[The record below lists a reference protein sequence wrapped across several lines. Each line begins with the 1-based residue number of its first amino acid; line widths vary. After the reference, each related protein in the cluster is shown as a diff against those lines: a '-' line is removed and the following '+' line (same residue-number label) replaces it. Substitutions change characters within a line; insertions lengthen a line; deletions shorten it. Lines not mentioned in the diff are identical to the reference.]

1 MITVEKKH
9 IVEAVLFAAGRPVSS
24 KELGQNLDL
33 PTREIT
39 QIMKEI
45 TAEYEARSGPI
56 TIVKTIKDEYVMQLT
71 AEYSEIAETYIPRAR
86 ESRAL
91 LKTLALIAYK
101 QPIEQS
107 RVIAFRGTS
116 AYKHLKELEERR
128 LIARKPKERTY
139 IITTTKEFCELYGL
153 TSTDPQQVKIKFEQ
167 LLGGNQEH
175 DSTGTSG

>member
-1 MITVEKKH
+1 MEKKH
-9 IVEAVLFAAGRPVSS
+9 IVEAVLFAAGRPVSAR
-24 KELGQNLDL
+24 ELGQNLDL
-33 PTREIT
+33 PTRDVT
-39 QIMKEI
+39 RIMKEI
-45 TAEYEARSGPI
+45 TADYEGRGGPI

-71 AEYSEIAETYIPRAR
+71 AEYSEVAETYIPRAR

-107 RVIAFRGTS
+107 RVITFRGTS

-153 TSTDPQQVKIKFEQ
+153 TSTDPQQVKTKFEQ
-167 LLGGNQEH
+167 LLGGTQPD
-175 DSTGTSG
+175 DSSSTAQ